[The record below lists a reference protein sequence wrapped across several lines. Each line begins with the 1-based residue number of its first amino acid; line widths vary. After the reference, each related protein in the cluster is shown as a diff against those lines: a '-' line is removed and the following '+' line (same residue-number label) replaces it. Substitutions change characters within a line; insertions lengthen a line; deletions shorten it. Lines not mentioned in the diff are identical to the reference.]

1 MNQSMES
8 GIYCTVDKGQNT
20 LHVVYIYIYM
30 VFLLLQIGEQMS
42 IYEYA

>member
-20 LHVVYIYIYM
+20 LHVVYIYLF
-30 VFLLLQIGEQMS
+30 FLLLQIGEQMS